1 MFPTLLGA
9 AGGEGRRREG
19 GRGGVGPA
27 KSLCQ
32 FWRLAQ
38 DDETG
43 GHAWLATSDEVDQ
56 VQDEVDTEWR
66 LATGEWRLRHCGA
79 ARQCSSLPPGHSTS
93 TNLPPAPG
101 CSSAHQLEKGEE
113 FVNKSLKR
121 KKERRSCSSRIFNF
135 GRKARK
141 SSTSASPPLTAL
153 CPTASTTS
161 SASSASSLSVK
172 AGPRS

>member
-9 AGGEGRRREG
+9 AGGEGRRREE

-56 VQDEVDTEWR
+56 VQDEVDAEWR
-66 LATGEWRLRHCGA
+66 LASGDCGA
-79 ARQCSSLPPGHSTS
+79 ARQFPSSRPQYFYKFTS
-93 TNLPPAPG
+93 CTRARLLLRA
-101 CSSAHQLEKGEE
+101 SAGKRRRICQQK
-113 FVNKSLKR
+113 NKPRARADS
-121 KKERRSCSSRIFNF
+121 SCSRI
-135 GRKARK
+135 
-141 SSTSASPPLTAL
+141 SAERPENRQRHRRHLVRPCVRRPPPPPPPHQHLR
-153 CPTASTTS
+153 CQ
-161 SASSASSLSVK
+161 
-172 AGPRS
+172 